1 MMTHCY
7 YEVIHERG
15 ERMKI
20 KRYFMSVVV
29 ASLLISC
36 GGGSENRKAV
46 SSEDG
51 VVRVTT
57 YDSQKFDADMYEAE
71 AGLVKIEYI
80 LDGFQ
85 SHTLV
90 IEGMEEDFKLEVGDE
105 KTDLGEIELNAGR
118 YILYCDIA
126 GHRTSG
132 MEAKLLVN

>member
-1 MMTHCY
+1 
-7 YEVIHERG
+7 
-15 ERMKI
+15 MKI

-105 KTDLGEIELNAGR
+105 KADLGEIELKAGR

-126 GHRTSG
+126 GHRSSG

>member
-1 MMTHCY
+1 
-7 YEVIHERG
+7 
-15 ERMKI
+15 
-20 KRYFMSVVV
+20 MSVVV

-51 VVRVTT
+51 VVRVIT
-57 YDSQKFDADMYEAE
+57 YDSQKFNADMYEAE

>member
-1 MMTHCY
+1 
-7 YEVIHERG
+7 
-15 ERMKI
+15 MKI
-20 KRYFMSVVV
+20 KKYSCSVI
-29 ASLLISC
+29 AALLLISC
-36 GGGSENRKAV
+36 GGGSEEKKVAL
-46 SSEDG
+46 STDG

-71 AGLVKIEYI
+71 EGLVKIEYI

-90 IEGMEEDFKLEVGDE
+90 IEGMEDDFKLEVGDE
-105 KTDLGEIELNAGR
+105 KTDIGEIDLKAGR

-132 MEAKLLVN
+132 MEAKLLVS

>member
-1 MMTHCY
+1 
-7 YEVIHERG
+7 
-15 ERMKI
+15 MKI

-105 KTDLGEIELNAGR
+105 KTDLGEIELKVGR